1 MAEAS
6 LEHQFNGDLLVS
18 KHDQDLAKK
27 LYGEIYHVLDHPELR
42 REFQAYDVVANS
54 SKLWV
59 QRVGL
64 LAVLLAAIALL
75 GSAISP
81 LVHQFHDI
89 SPIVQDVLFWLEVA
103 GIVGVTIAAGGI
115 ALAKQKR
122 RWLKARMMAEVIRL
136 WHFQSLICRGKEIAM
151 SCDPSNK
158 KASANY
164 RVSRATA
171 FQAMLNDWGGSP
183 DSHLSELI
191 EKPAEGYEMLHDQES
206 HYPAGSAVIDKIFAA
221 YKATRFKHQAN
232 YAAHKL
238 ERSTDYPL
246 RILKWPAA
254 VLQERMQLFASM
266 CLVLSLVCS
275 LLTVIGHV
283 AKWEISSGP
292 ILPVATIVLLI
303 LNVAARAV
311 QDGLAAPEELQRY
324 NDYAGKIEYLRRRFD
339 VEHSPEEKIK
349 LMVEMERAA
358 LEELKGFLR
367 AHFESRFIV

>member
-6 LEHQFNGDLLVS
+6 LEHQFNGDLLIS
-18 KHDQDLAKK
+18 KHDQELARK

-42 REFQAYDVVANS
+42 REFQAYDDVANS

-64 LAVLLAAIALL
+64 IAVLLAVLALL
-75 GSAISP
+75 GSAVNP
-81 LVHQFHDI
+81 LVHDL
-89 SPIVQDVLFWLEVA
+89 SPIVHDVLFWLEVA
-103 GIVGVTIAAGGI
+103 GIVGVVIAAGGI
-115 ALAKQKR
+115 ALAKQKS

-136 WHFQSLICRGKEIAM
+136 WHFQSLICRGKEIAL
-151 SCDPSNK
+151 SCDSSNG
-158 KASANY
+158 KAQAEF
-164 RVSRATA
+164 RESRATA
-171 FQAMLNDWGGSP
+171 FQAMLSEWGGSP

-191 EKPAEGYEMLHDQES
+191 EKPAEGYELLHDQES
-206 HYPAGSAVIDKIFAA
+206 HYPAGSPVVDEIFAA

-254 VLQERMQLFASM
+254 VLQERMQHFAST

-283 AKWEISSGP
+283 AKWEIASGP
-292 ILPVATIVLLI
+292 VLPVATIVLLI

-339 VEHSPEEKIK
+339 MEHSPEEKLK